1 MVYSFKHC
9 GNCANAFKALNGC
22 YEKPD
27 ECKSCVEDQFEVP
40 SNWKPYETE
49 EAKETEPLTL
59 ADSGNRREFST
70 GAVRDI
76 QEGKGRCDLLPMDA
90 LYQISVADP
99 FWAHIDEFQKNGDIF
114 YLNSVFKLL
123 ASKYCPLVNRVA
135 AQADYLL
142 AQAVHMERG
151 AKKYGERNWEKGI
164 PIQSFIDS
172 ACRHYLKYMRGDTD
186 EPHLVAAGW
195 NIMCC
200 MATVIREKEK
210 EDNED
215 ESTTDRAHA

>member
-1 MVYSFKHC
+1 MTEKNC
-9 GNCANAFKALNGC
+9 MNCAMSMKRPIDRLSQTP
-22 YEKPD
+22 K
-27 ECKSCVEDQFEVP
+27 ECMYCTSPTFY
-40 SNWKPYETE
+40 NWKPITYDDILRKEQKD
-49 EAKETEPLTL
+49 ANETEPLTL

-90 LYQISVADP
+90 LYQISAEDP
-99 FWAHIDEFQKNGDIF
+99 FWSCIDNFQKNGDIF
-114 YLNSVFKLL
+114 YLNRAFELL
-123 ASKYCPLVNRVA
+123 ASMYCLSADRVV

-142 AQAVHMERG
+142 AQAVQMERG

-172 ACRHYLKYMRGDTD
+172 ACRHYLKFLRGDTD

-200 MATVIREKEK
+200 MTTVIRQKVK
-210 EDNED
+210 EDNL
-215 ESTTDRAHA
+215 

>member
-9 GNCANAFKALNGC
+9 GNCANAIKALNGC
-22 YEKPD
+22 YETPD

-40 SNWKPYETE
+40 SNWMPRESE
-49 EAKETEPLTL
+49 DAKETAPLTL

-90 LYQISVADP
+90 LYQISGADP
-99 FWAHIDEFQKNGDIF
+99 FWPHIDEFQKSGDIF
-114 YLNSVFKLL
+114 FLNRAFELL
-123 ASKYCPLVNRVA
+123 ASKYCTSADRVV

-151 AKKYGERNWEKGI
+151 AKKVRRAKLGEGN
-164 PIQSFIDS
+164 PDPVV
-172 ACRHYLKYMRGDTD
+172 Y
-186 EPHLVAAGW
+186 
-195 NIMCC
+195 
-200 MATVIREKEK
+200 
-210 EDNED
+210 
-215 ESTTDRAHA
+215 